1 MTEQP
6 PADGPRAPKK
16 RATAKVMK
24 RARTVQ
30 LSMLPKMP
38 AIEGLDLHAHY
49 APCEAVGGD
58 FYDFVPVSP
67 WEIGI
72 VMGDVAGHGVD
83 AALTM
88 AMAKKTLQIH
98 GKGRSSPRE
107 TLLVTCADL
116 ASDLPGNSFV
126 TVFYGVLDLR
136 NWQLTFAS
144 AGHTPP
150 ILFNPDRTPPLQSV
164 PARGVVMGGAFLQA
178 MEKNLAEQTI
188 KLRRGDT
195 LFLYTDGL
203 SEAPNAEDE
212 QFGEPRILQALGG
225 VMTGD
230 SRGIV
235 NAVIADLGR
244 FVADHPQQ
252 DDLTLLA
259 MRIAGEPQAAARVPQ
274 SQRRRAWP
282 TNLPPAGSTFV
293 GRADE
298 LAQLQQW
305 LHDEG
310 ALATIQ
316 GAPGMGKSRLALE
329 AGRTL
334 LNHLPGG
341 VWLVDA
347 SASADAE
354 QLALSVSRVLGLA
367 PSSSG
372 SIVEAVGAA
381 LDFRPP
387 LLLILDNC
395 EGGEHYVRALLENW
409 RGAAPR
415 VRLLVT
421 GRGSLGLP
429 GERTLELSPLAMPSS
444 PDEYEVLD
452 DSDAASLFVA
462 RARESNP
469 LFRVTDSSRNRIAS
483 IVRELGGNPLA
494 IELAA
499 AQSAELSPRQIDD
512 GLRRQ
517 RKTTRPPASNSAAQR
532 PPSEP
537 ELARW
542 AYDQLQPAEKLAFC
556 QLSLMRGGFYLDA
569 AEAVVELPAD
579 ARAGDITAVVQTLL
593 DKQLLQAQNT
603 PYGMRFLVPPPLK
616 PFGRRVWAESISADR
631 EDALARRFVT
641 YYAGYSAAQEARFH
655 TRHARETLDRLETD
669 IDNILAAQD
678 LANAKDLPELG
689 ARALLGLS
697 PVFDL
702 RSPMLPR
709 QERLNRALAG
719 LDDKSTDLRARLHM
733 ELAQVAFH
741 ENKWE
746 DSLAQLA
753 TATKLCRKARN
764 DRLLCDALLFKV
776 FILARHN
783 DFKEARR
790 LVEQATT
797 VAARAEY
804 ARGYER
810 ALIINGIVTSQV
822 SGAAEALQ
830 LYERAEPL
838 IRTRED
844 PPTLIECLNCKG
856 SALRAL
862 HRFPEALAGG
872 QETVKLLTNLNAP
885 LGIAVQD
892 NNLGQVHRAM
902 GYFDDALECYLRA
915 EAALRDIGDRVVLP
929 RVLCNIAELYQF
941 FDQAEDAEKYA
952 REALE
957 LARRDNDRHI
967 QMRVQH
973 IFGHLALGRH
983 QHEQALAGFEAAL
996 ALARELDRPADISMA
1011 LAFVSLCRT
1020 QTGAAREALADI
1032 MALQKQG
1039 DVVSE
1044 QKNALAFFLSACR
1057 ARAEHRLG
1065 HRKQAVTALKE
1076 AQGLAKLERLDYYSS
1091 DMLLHAAWAV
1101 IDELVAEGL
1110 GDPKAE
1116 QTIKVRC
1123 RHCRAKVRGTQKQ
1136 VDDLVACPVCKTA
1149 PFSYRVE
1156 IPRQT

>member
-1 MTEQP
+1 M
-6 PADGPRAPKK
+6 ADVPTVDERPAPKK

-38 AIEGLDLHAHY
+38 AIEGLDLYAHY

-58 FYDFVPVSP
+58 FYDIVPVSP

-116 ASDLPGNSFV
+116 AADLPGNSFV

-136 NWQLTFAS
+136 SWQLTFAS

-164 PARGVVMGGAFLQA
+164 PARGVVMGGAFVQA

-188 KLRRGDT
+188 HLRRGDT

-212 QFGEPRILQALGG
+212 QFGEPRILEALGALQG
-225 VMTGD
+225 GD
-230 SRGIV
+230 AREIV
-235 NAVIADLGR
+235 SSVITDLDR
-244 FVADHPQQ
+244 FVAGHPQQ

-274 SQRRRAWP
+274 NQRRRVWP
-282 TNLPPAGSTFV
+282 TNLPPATSTFI
-293 GRADE
+293 GRANE

-310 ALATIQ
+310 ALVTIQ
-316 GAPGMGKSRLALE
+316 GATGMGKSRLAAE
-329 AGRTL
+329 AGRAL

-347 SASADAE
+347 GTSADAE
-354 QLALSVSRVLGLA
+354 QLALAVSRVLGVA

-372 SIVEAVGAA
+372 PIVEAVGAT

-395 EGGEHYVRALLENW
+395 EGAERMVCSLLENW
-409 RGAAPR
+409 RGCAPR
-415 VRLLVT
+415 VRFLVT
-421 GRGSLGLP
+421 GRGSLGMP
-429 GERTLELSPLAMPSS
+429 GERVLELKPLAMPTS
-444 PDEYEVLD
+444 PDENEVLD
-452 DSDAASLFVA
+452 ESDATSLFVA

-512 GLRRQ
+512 GLRDERE
-517 RKTTRPPASNSAAQR
+517 TRPPASKGGR
-532 PPSEP
+532 RPSEP
-537 ELARW
+537 DVARW
-542 AYDQLQPAEKLAFC
+542 AYDQLQPDEKLAFC
-556 QLSLMRGGFYLDA
+556 QLSLMRGGFYLEA
-569 AEAVVELPAD
+569 AEGVVELPAD
-579 ARAGDITAVVQTLL
+579 SRAGDITVVVQTLL
-593 DKQLLQAQNT
+593 DRQLLQAENT
-603 PYGMRFLVPPPLK
+603 PYGMRFHVPPPLK
-616 PFGRRVWAESISADR
+616 PFGRRMRAESFSPER

-641 YYAGYSAAQEARFH
+641 FYANYAAAQEARFH
-655 TRHARETLDRLETD
+655 TRHAREVLDRLETD

-678 LANAKDLPELG
+678 LANAMDLPALG
-689 ARALLGLS
+689 ARALIGLV
-697 PVFDL
+697 PMYEL

-709 QERLNRALAG
+709 LDRLNRALACLG
-719 LDDKSTDLRARLHM
+719 EKGTEMRARLHM
-733 ELAQVAFH
+733 ELANFAFH

-746 DSLAQLA
+746 DALAQLA
-753 TATKLCRKARN
+753 AAAKLCREARN
-764 DRLLCDALLFKV
+764 DRLLCDALLFRT

-783 DFKEARR
+783 DHKEARR

-797 VAARAEY
+797 IAARAEY
-804 ARGYER
+804 ALCYER
-810 ALIINGIVTSQV
+810 ALIINGIVTSQD

-838 IRTRED
+838 IRARED
-844 PPTLIECLNCKG
+844 LPTLLECLNCKG

-862 HRFPEALAGG
+862 GRLPEALACS
-872 QETVKLLTNLNAP
+872 QETVKLLTDLNAP
-885 LGIAVQD
+885 LAIAVQD
-892 NNLGQVHRAM
+892 NNIGQVHLAM
-902 GYFDDALECYLRA
+902 GYLDDALECYLRS
-915 EAALRDIGDRVVLP
+915 EAALRDIGDRMALP

-941 FDQAEDAEKYA
+941 FDQAEDAEAYA
-952 REALE
+952 REALA
-957 LARRDNDRHI
+957 LAEKDNDKRI
-967 QMRVQH
+967 QLRVQH
-973 IFGHLALGRH
+973 IFGHLALGRR

-996 ALARELDRPADISMA
+996 ALAREIGRPADISIA

-1020 QTGAAREALADI
+1020 ETGDARQGLADI
-1032 MALQKQG
+1032 MALQQQG
-1039 DVVSE
+1039 DTVSE
-1044 QKNALAFFLSACR
+1044 QKNALAFLLSACR
-1057 ARAEHRLG
+1057 AKAEHRLG

-1076 AQGLAKLERLDYYSS
+1076 AQGLAKLERLDHYSS

-1101 IDELVAEGL
+1101 VDELAAEGL
-1110 GDPKAE
+1110 GDLKAE

-1123 RHCRAKVRGTQKQ
+1123 THCRAKVRGTQKQ

-1149 PFSYRVE
+1149 PFHYRVE
-1156 IPRQT
+1156 IPRHK